1 MKSNLETP
9 TTHLITTAMLWL
21 AVTTAGLASGDTSPP
36 SITSLSVASG
46 QVTVSWTNGVPA
58 YQLQKSTSLWQG
70 WENVGSPTNVTS
82 LTFPQPGEQAYFR
95 VISDFTAKYYVT
107 FNATWSQ
114 ATHPSNWPANPHFS
128 GLVGGVHNGL
138 VHFYRPGETSSEGI
152 RLMAELGQKTTL
164 LNEVAAAM
172 TNGTAHFQMS
182 GGGISPSPGS
192 VLHTFAQPMR
202 RDFPLVT
209 LVSMVA
215 PSPDWFVGVD
225 SLNLIENGA
234 WVTNKTVT
242 VYGLDAGTDS
252 GVSYSSPDQVT
263 VPRGVVTEFTDFPAL
278 VNGVI
283 VPFGTFTFTRW
294 Y

>member
-36 SITSLSVASG
+36 SITSLSVANG